1 MDARM
6 RCTFFE
12 AWGLISTMHLVT
24 KVCDFLNH
32 IRLAGC
38 MKLCRCDDFITI
50 TEVDEE
56 CPQECRDT
64 ITPPPELNFEYVSS
78 WCNVVRDACV
88 KLDWMSSNR
97 IKLTMMKC
105 TTDDRFLNQIALASL
120 WIFLTHYGHLVT
132 EVVVD
137 GWQSEERSLPKLLYQ
152 HCRNVE
158 CVQLINVPDDATF
171 GPLTKVLLGFCSRNR
186 ILRFKCMRPE
196 VDLNSMT
203 PMPHPFPDIND
214 RDEAA
219 GKLLQY
225 IIAHTGKCKKK
236 PLFFSLRAAN
246 IKNETGRGSKGI

>member
-1 MDARM
+1 
-6 RCTFFE
+6 
-12 AWGLISTMHLVT
+12 
-24 KVCDFLNH
+24 
-32 IRLAGC
+32 
-38 MKLCRCDDFITI
+38 
-50 TEVDEE
+50 
-56 CPQECRDT
+56 
-64 ITPPPELNFEYVSS
+64 
-78 WCNVVRDACV
+78 
-88 KLDWMSSNR
+88 
-97 IKLTMMKC
+97 MMKC

-225 IIAHTGKCKKK
+225 IIAHTESRCLILIPPPHLAATTTVSEKNPPPITTNKTKKRQQQQEERHVH
-236 PLFFSLRAAN
+236 PYNTR
-246 IKNETGRGSKGI
+246 SKTRRQ